1 MINTKLYKAVYSLAE
16 KLMEAD
22 RKGNKAEF
30 DALYVQLKAICTAN
44 ENTDK
49 DHPEQW
55 ETLADFTED
64 FDAALALYEK
74 AMGKAQAIHA
84 KDHLAS
90 IGLSMARLQAEL
102 GQTQAAISSLEAAK
116 VNANKLE
123 DKELKAEIDTLLE
136 RLVERP

>member
-1 MINTKLYKAVYSLAE
+1 MINTKIYKAVYSLAE

-30 DALYVQLKAICTAN
+30 DSLYGQLKDICTAN

-55 ETLADFTED
+55 ETLGDFTED

-74 AMGKAQAIHA
+74 AMGKAKAINA

-90 IGLSMARLQAEL
+90 IGLSKPRLRLA
-102 GQTQAAISSLEAAK
+102 
-116 VNANKLE
+116 V
-123 DKELKAEIDTLLE
+123 LK
-136 RLVERP
+136 RQK